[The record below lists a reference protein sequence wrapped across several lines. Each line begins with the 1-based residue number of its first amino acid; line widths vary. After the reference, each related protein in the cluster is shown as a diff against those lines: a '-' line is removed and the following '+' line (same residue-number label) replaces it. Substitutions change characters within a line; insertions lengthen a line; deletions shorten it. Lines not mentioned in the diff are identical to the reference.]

1 MVNIIPRRPALAARA
16 MGAVFSLVAWTI
28 ATGQENV
35 LNASLKEQVGI
46 GQAAA
51 QSQTRVAQL
60 ADQTTEL
67 LGEYRMTTQLLDRVK
82 IYNGHLETLVADQ
95 EAEKADVNRQLQD
108 FVVVEQEIL
117 PLMMQMIDD
126 LDAFVKADLPFHLD
140 ERRTRV
146 RALQDN
152 MDKANISIAEKYRQ
166 IMNAY
171 QIEVDFGRTIDTYVG
186 ELQIGDA
193 VREVDFLRV
202 GRILLAYQT
211 LDRSETGFYNKNS
224 GFWEPLDAEY
234 RRPVTEG
241 IRVARKQAPP
251 NLLKLPIHA
260 PER

>member
-1 MVNIIPRRPALAARA
+1 MVNIIPRRPAFVAWAIAAFLSLA
-16 MGAVFSLVAWTI
+16 SWTI
-28 ATGQENV
+28 ATGQESV
-35 LNASLKEQVGI
+35 LNASMTEQVNI
-46 GQAAA
+46 GRAALE
-51 QSQTRVAQL
+51 SQTRVAQL

-82 IYNGHLETLVADQ
+82 IYNGHLETLVQDQ
-95 EAEKADVNRQLQD
+95 EEEKAEINRQLED
-108 FVVVEQEIL
+108 FVIVEQEIL
-117 PLMMQMIDD
+117 PLMIQMIDD
-126 LDAFVKADLPFHLD
+126 LDAFVKADLPFHLG
-140 ERRTRV
+140 ERGTRV
-146 RALQDN
+146 RTLRDN
-152 MDKANISIAEKYRQ
+152 MDKANISISEKYRQ

-211 LDRSETGFYNKNS
+211 LDRSETGFYNKGS
-224 GFWEPLDAEY
+224 GYWEPLDNEF
-234 RRPVTEG
+234 RRPITEG
-241 IRVARKQAPP
+241 IRIARKQAPP